1 MLSSVSFSQFLLLCF
16 FLYLVFGDPVYSWYR
31 YKERRTRRYI
41 KLGILP
47 QPPLDP
53 WSARVAYIE
62 HDFYMMATRL
72 LDIENFVLTSD
83 VCILSKKDLLQI
95 STFTFDIHETT
106 LKSYNLLNSDFWLI
120 KSDFELLMYEYQVL
134 SEQLYSITSN
144 LLNDSLD
151 ILLIHTEICQ
161 NSINQF
167 NSFLDQNYILNLYS
181 STLLAR
187 IEEFNALQSRF
198 LNILKLFSQIQD
210 DFRREHAEFLFEKDQ
225 ILRQLEQYQ
234 NTLNS
239 NGLQTS
245 FKQKKK
251 NKKNR

>member
-1 MLSSVSFSQFLLLCF
+1 
-16 FLYLVFGDPVYSWYR
+16 
-31 YKERRTRRYI
+31 
-41 KLGILP
+41 
-47 QPPLDP
+47 
-53 WSARVAYIE
+53 
-62 HDFYMMATRL
+62 
-72 LDIENFVLTSD
+72 
-83 VCILSKKDLLQI
+83 
-95 STFTFDIHETT
+95 
-106 LKSYNLLNSDFWLI
+106 
-120 KSDFELLMYEYQVL
+120 MYEYQVL